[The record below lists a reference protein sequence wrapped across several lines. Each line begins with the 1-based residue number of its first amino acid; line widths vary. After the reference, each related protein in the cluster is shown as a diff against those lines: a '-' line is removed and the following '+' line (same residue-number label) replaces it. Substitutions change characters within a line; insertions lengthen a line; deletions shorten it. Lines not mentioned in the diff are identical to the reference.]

1 MGIRIKQQV
10 HRLWVKPAGF
20 RKSGRTI
27 TNIKK
32 TEARTHSVL
41 LTWDWWYSQFLIY
54 IYNNLQFMDKNRKSH
69 KHIKT

>member
-27 TNIKK
+27 INMEK
-32 TEARTHSVL
+32 TEARTHPVL
-41 LTWDWWYSQFLIY
+41 LTWDWWHSWFLIY
-54 IYNNLQFMDKNRKSH
+54 IHNNLQLWTKIESH
-69 KHIKT
+69 TNT